1 MTPGEESRHDGET
14 KAFDVD
20 ATAALPAS
28 ALPPAA
34 RVPTYP
40 YHPGELILPGYRLEK
55 RLGSGGFGEVWRAT
69 APGGM
74 GVAIKILANLGRAQG
89 GREYRAL
96 QTIKN
101 IRHAHIVPIFG
112 VWLKS
117 GDGRVLDEAE
127 LVDAERRLLASR
139 GSHWRTDQALAA
151 TVDADA
157 APSALDSLEL
167 VVAMGLGDHTL
178 YDRLQERMRQGQQS
192 LPVNQLVEWMHQAAL
207 ALDHFNSGARRRG
220 ENSTAVQHCDIK
232 PQNILLV
239 GDAVQVCDFGL
250 ARAQGEVRATSN
262 TMASLAY
269 AAPEMVSGS
278 HDPSPATD
286 QYSLAMSYLELRTG
300 RLPYKELAPL
310 TILKAKLEGAL
321 DLTGLPSAE
330 SAVLA
335 RALDVDPARRWP
347 SCVEFVHALRGATDA
362 PSAPPTRSRGRR
374 AAWAALLA
382 AAVTAIGIGGFIVL
396 RGFPASI
403 KGYSLEKIGR
413 FADAG
418 VAYAE
423 LWKREPDV
431 LASVLW
437 DLQTKAADAKRFA
450 DCPPLLRRLERLYAA
465 SPPPRVRNIGRW
477 DVVNSLAWYLATDR
491 STGPAEAEEAVRL
504 ADEGLALAGSHET
517 APALDT
523 AAAAAAR
530 AGDFTTAIRRID
542 EAIAAAQDPDTR
554 DDFARRRDAYRAGR
568 PWDEP

>member
-1 MTPGEESRHDGET
+1 MAPGEESRHDEET

-20 ATAALPAS
+20 ATASLPAS
-28 ALPPAA
+28 ALSPAT
-34 RVPTYP
+34 RIPTYP

-55 RLGSGGFGEVWRAT
+55 RLGFGGFGEVWRAT

-139 GSHWRTDQALAA
+139 GSQWRTEQGLAA

-167 VVAMGLGDHTL
+167 VVAMGLGDQTL
-178 YDRLQERMRQGQQS
+178 YDRLKERMRQGQQS
-192 LPVNQLVEWMHQAAL
+192 LPVDQLVAWMHQAAL

-278 HDPSPATD
+278 HDPSPSTD
-286 QYSLAMSYLELRTG
+286 QYSLAMTYVELRTG

-310 TILKAKLEGAL
+310 TILKAKLDGTL
-321 DLTGLPSAE
+321 DLGGLPSTE
-330 SAVLA
+330 SAILA
-335 RALDVDPARRWP
+335 RALEVDPARRWP
-347 SCVEFVHALRGATDA
+347 SCVEFVRALRGATDA

-374 AAWAALLA
+374 VVLA
-382 AAVTAIGIGGFIVL
+382 TLAVAAVAAIGIGSLIVL
-396 RGFPASI
+396 HGFLARAR
-403 KGYSLEKIGR
+403 GYSLEKIGR

-418 VAYAE
+418 AAYAE
-423 LWKREPDV
+423 VWKREPDV

-450 DCPPLLRRLERLYAA
+450 DCPPLLRRLERLYAV

-504 ADEGLALAGSHET
+504 ADEGLALAGSDET
-517 APALDT
+517 SPALDT

-530 AGDFTTAIRRID
+530 AGDFSTAIRRID
-542 EAIAAAQDPDTR
+542 EAIAAARDPDTR
-554 DDFARRRDAYRAGR
+554 DDFTRRRDAYRAGR
-568 PWDEP
+568 AWDEP